1 MDDVEVERTN
11 RREQPPP
18 AEEPAARWPRVAAQA
33 GGRMK
38 PSRRTL
44 TGLAAAVVAVLA
56 IAGIL
61 LAKLG
66 DPVGLARG
74 LLNIPTPVPAAT
86 ATPIPLNQT
95 WFFLENGISW
105 GVLTVDGRTVTQFYS
120 TSPLVVVLPRGRHT
134 LAYAAAPFPP
144 LRCVASVP
152 ADAHDTCPLDPRLVK
167 AQARFPEDL
176 RRRALDLGADLAHV
190 PTDQRA
196 ALEAAIHQQ
205 LAVDATPATVA
216 PGERYRAA
224 DGAIATATQPLRAT
238 LVSQPA
244 GDASNNASF
253 CSSFL
258 CSEPFD
264 PSQPTDAWLVNAD
277 VREGF
282 RYTTLDGQV
291 VADLAPFGEP
301 RQASGDPRQYLIQF
315 QVRWDGTWQVTKD
328 PAAFAGTRLD
338 PCRLASGLAPYGG
351 FSGRSSLDPFTIDR
365 TFAAPHPADGCVV
378 VLVPSPS
385 NPNPPAGSIDYLYRF
400 GVLLA
405 ATPAARAV
413 ATAVPEVNGSAI
425 LDASPDEQALA
436 FQIVAANQ
444 VATVAPH

>member
-1 MDDVEVERTN
+1 MDDVEVEQTN
-11 RREQPPP
+11 RREEPPP
-18 AEEPAARWPRVAAQA
+18 GEKSAARWPRVVAQAAQVSQ
-33 GGRMK
+33 RMRL
-38 PSRRTL
+38 SRRTL

-61 LAKLG
+61 LTKLG

-95 WFFLENGISW
+95 WFYIENGIPW
-105 GVLTVDGRTVTQFYS
+105 GVLTVDGRTVTQLFS
-120 TSPLVVVLPRGRHT
+120 SSPPAVVLPRGRHT
-134 LAYAAAPFPP
+134 LAYDAAPFPP

-152 ADAHDTCPLDPRLVK
+152 ADAHDTCPLDSSFVK
-167 AQARFPEDL
+167 AQARFPVDL
-176 RRRALDLGADLAHV
+176 QRRALDLRADVAHL
-190 PTDQRA
+190 PADQRA
-196 ALEAAIHQQ
+196 ALEAAIQQQ

-216 PGERYRAA
+216 PGERYRAP
-224 DGAIATATQPLRAT
+224 DGTIATAAQPLRAT
-238 LVSQPA
+238 VVSQPA
-244 GDASNNASF
+244 GDAGNSASL

-264 PSQPTDAWLVNAD
+264 PSQPTDAWLVNAN

-282 RYTTLDGQV
+282 RYMTLDGQV

-301 RQASGDPRQYLIQF
+301 RQASGDPREYSINL
-315 QVRWDGTWQVTKD
+315 QVRWDGAWHVTED
-328 PAAFAGTRLD
+328 PQAVGTHLD
-338 PCRLASGLAPYGG
+338 PCRLANELAPYG
-351 FSGRSSLDPFTIDR
+351 SGGVGPDVPVTFDR

-378 VLVPSPS
+378 VQMPSPS
-385 NPNPPAGSIDYLYRF
+385 NPNPPAGPIYYLYRF

-405 ATPAARAV
+405 ATPAALDV
-413 ATAVPEVNGSAI
+413 VTSIQDTSI
-425 LDASPDEQALA
+425 LDASPDEQSLA

-444 VATVAPH
+444 VVTVAPH